1 MKIGERG
8 DNHIMG
14 HYIGVWLLWMGY
26 DDRNVKERVLE
37 NVELMFMDVDDI
49 IAQDNEM
56 EPG

>member
-1 MKIGERG
+1 
-8 DNHIMG
+8 MG

>member
-1 MKIGERG
+1 
-8 DNHIMG
+8 
-14 HYIGVWLLWMGY
+14 MGY